1 MVFRR
6 FVPTLL
12 LALLPASFLSA
23 SPLEREATAASHP
36 GRALFAEHCAS
47 CHTGSVPKAPGLEMM
62 GYMAP
67 GALARVLDDGVMR
80 PMSEHLS
87 AAEKLQVIG
96 FVTGKEPSGEQ
107 EEPPLLWCRQASVE
121 AAQPYP
127 NTIGWG
133 VTPANTRAYTAELSA
148 LNRDNVGQLQL
159 KWAFGFPDAV
169 RARSQPLIAGGRV
182 FVGSQDGTVYAL
194 DRDSGCVHWRFFARS
209 EVRTGIIMASAEED
223 KALLLFGDYL
233 GYVYAVNPGTG
244 ELRWDN
250 KVDDHPAATITG
262 TPALHGDSVYVPVT
276 SLEVASAARG
286 SYPCCTFR
294 GSVVAYDW
302 RTGQRRWKTYSIP
315 ELPQQVGENDLGV
328 ARFAPS
334 GAGIWNSPTVDPER
348 GVLYVGTGQNYS
360 SPTSAT
366 SDAVLAIELDT
377 GKLRWAFQTRRDAWN
392 TACELADRTNCPEEA
407 GDDSDM
413 DIGAAVILSRGNDGK
428 DYLLAGQKSGHV
440 WALQPDDGGVV
451 WQRKL
456 GRGGM
461 LGGVHFGMAATKGTV
476 IVPIN
481 DEDVQLSAT
490 ASGSR
495 WNGEQRPGIYALE
508 VASGQ
513 SLWAWPAEESCDGRP
528 MCKPGH
534 SAPATVTD
542 ELVVTG
548 SLDGHIRIQ
557 DLRDGKVLWRHD
569 TVRDYTTPGGA
580 TARGGAM
587 AGGSGAV
594 LQDGLLLMNSGY
606 MLVHHMPGNV
616 LLAFE
621 LAVDDE

>member
-1 MVFRR
+1 
-6 FVPTLL
+6 
-12 LALLPASFLSA
+12 
-23 SPLEREATAASHP
+23 
-36 GRALFAEHCAS
+36 
-47 CHTGSVPKAPGLEMM
+47 
-62 GYMAP
+62 
-67 GALARVLDDGVMR
+67 
-80 PMSEHLS
+80 
-87 AAEKLQVIG
+87 
-96 FVTGKEPSGEQ
+96 
-107 EEPPLLWCRQASVE
+107 
-121 AAQPYP
+121 
-127 NTIGWG
+127 
-133 VTPANTRAYTAELSA
+133 
-148 LNRDNVGQLQL
+148 
-159 KWAFGFPDAV
+159 
-169 RARSQPLIAGGRV
+169 
-182 FVGSQDGTVYAL
+182 
-194 DRDSGCVHWRFFARS
+194 
-209 EVRTGIIMASAEED
+209 
-223 KALLLFGDYL
+223 
-233 GYVYAVNPGTG
+233 
-244 ELRWDN
+244 
-250 KVDDHPAATITG
+250 
-262 TPALHGDSVYVPVT
+262 
-276 SLEVASAARG
+276 
-286 SYPCCTFR
+286 
-294 GSVVAYDW
+294 
-302 RTGQRRWKTYSIP
+302 
-315 ELPQQVGENDLGV
+315 
-328 ARFAPS
+328 
-334 GAGIWNSPTVDPER
+334 
-348 GVLYVGTGQNYS
+348 
-360 SPTSAT
+360 
-366 SDAVLAIELDT
+366 
-377 GKLRWAFQTRRDAWN
+377 
-392 TACELADRTNCPEEA
+392 
-407 GDDSDM
+407 M